1 MGKNFWPVFII
12 VAAVSLAA
20 TWRFAPVVGEKM
32 PAANRE
38 KIRDAVAACL
48 NHATA
53 SADAAQ
59 PAAPTSDVKPLGAPA
74 PAAAAP
80 KPAAPVAAAQKPAAA
95 RPAAPAPAVEEDDEL
110 PSLKGIMQVDASSA
124 TWGVLNQSTTVMGLD
139 GEERGRVPGGR
150 IFLIESRERV
160 AKGYV
165 LTGNFYPTPMA
176 EPVRVPAMN
185 LYCFTGKPESLS
197 KHQRECL
204 RNYYQL
210 RGEAID
216 FKNKLLREN
225 AERSPYGRDAAAA
238 KKAFDAK
245 AKEVEEASSGAD
257 PKAKNELSQ
266 LHETYLS
273 LLQKHREW
281 KAQHAAELPD
291 PDKNPEYLKKLQAS
305 RPYAAPIAGM
315 AL

>member
-48 NHATA
+48 GHATA
-53 SADAAQ
+53 SADAAR
-59 PAAPTSDVKPLGAPA
+59 PAAPASDVKPLAAPA
-74 PAAAAP
+74 AVAPKPAAAAP
-80 KPAAPVAAAQKPAAA
+80 KPA
-95 RPAAPAPAVEEDDEL
+95 PAVEEEDEL
-110 PSLKGIMQVDASSA
+110 PSLKGIMQTDASTA
-124 TWGVLNQSTTVMGLD
+124 TWGVLNQATTVMGLD

-150 IFLIESRERV
+150 IFLIESREQA

-176 EPVRVPAMN
+176 EPVRVSAMN

-245 AKEVEEASSGAD
+245 AKEVEASSSGAD

-266 LHETYLS
+266 LRETYLS
-273 LLQKHREW
+273 LLQKHRDW
-281 KAQHAAELPD
+281 KAEHAAELPD
-291 PDKNPEYLKKLQAS
+291 PDKNPEYQKKLQAS